1 MSKTEHD
8 LFDGKPV
15 MEFESASDRRNF
27 LRTAAKMGMGSALVF
42 TGVACN
48 DDGSDDLG
56 TGASP
61 PAAETE
67 EPNPT
72 ATEKDEQA
80 AQVPASDIDILNY
93 ALTLEALEADFYAQG
108 VKQKAVSGRELDI
121 VKSIGAHEAAHVDV
135 LTQTIQ
141 DLGAEPVNA
150 PKFKYPSGTFNDRA
164 KFLKTASTF
173 EELGVTAYH
182 GQVTK
187 IKTPDL
193 LAAAAS
199 IAGVE
204 SRHAAVVAKMIGGQP
219 FPRPVEATKPM
230 DAVLKAVQPFIKS

>member
-15 MEFESASDRRNF
+15 MEFENASDRRNF

-42 TGVACN
+42 AGVACN
-48 DDGSDDLG
+48 DDGADDLDA
-56 TGASP
+56 GAATP
-61 PAAETE
+61 PPVETE
-67 EPNPT
+67 EPSPD
-72 ATEKDEQA
+72 ATEEEG

-93 ALTLEALEADFYAQG
+93 ALTLEALEADFYAQAMQ
-108 VKQKAVSGRELDI
+108 QKVVSGRELDI

-141 DLGAEPVNA
+141 DLGGEPVNA
-150 PKFKYPSGTFNDRA
+150 PKFKYPSGTFNDRG
-164 KFLKTASTF
+164 KFLQTASTF

-204 SRHAAVVAKMIGGQP
+204 SRHAAVVAKLIDGQP
-219 FPRPVEATKPM
+219 FPRPVEASKPM
-230 DAVLKAVQPFIKS
+230 DAVLKAAQPFIKS